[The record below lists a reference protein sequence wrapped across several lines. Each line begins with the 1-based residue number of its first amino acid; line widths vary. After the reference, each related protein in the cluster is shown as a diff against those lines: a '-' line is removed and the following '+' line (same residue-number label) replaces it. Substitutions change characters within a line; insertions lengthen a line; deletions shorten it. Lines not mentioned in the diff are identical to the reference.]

1 MADKKL
7 VQFSLEGKPSAYR
20 QAGQKRPPIVAV
32 LGHVDHG
39 KTSLISK
46 IYEKDLTKKEFG
58 GISQHIGAYQIKIKN
73 APSKTAGQK
82 KPKIQKITFI
92 DTPGHVTFSQ
102 MRSRGAK
109 VADLA
114 ILVVA
119 ADEGVKPQTL
129 ESLKHIQEANI
140 PFLVAANKIDLPN
153 INLDWLKGNLAEN
166 GILVEGW
173 GGNVVFVPV
182 SAKTGKG
189 IDDLLEMILLL
200 WEMEEVK
207 SDPEGDLEAVVIESK
222 LDPKKGPLATILVRS
237 GSLKV
242 GEKIR
247 AEEVGGKIRAMFD
260 DKGKRV
266 TIAYPGE
273 AVEILGFSKAPLV
286 GSKIF
291 RGSLEER
298 LPFPSKPKALKKE
311 KEEEKKIKII
321 LKADTQ
327 GTLEAILGSLPQE
340 VRIIFSGIGNVN
352 KSDVLLAKTSE
363 AQIIGFNVKAS
374 GMVEKLAETE
384 GVEIKTYNI
393 IYELLE
399 DLEKKVLKILEPTI
413 DEEILGQAKIIAE
426 FIVRN
431 QRVAGCKVEEGEIE
445 KNSPLHLKREGKIIA
460 DCQIISMKLGKKDI
474 QRAKKGEEFGMI
486 LSCPVDFKIG
496 DMLISYRK
504 LPQ

>member
-1 MADKKL
+1 MANKNL
-7 VQFSLEGKPSAYR
+7 VQFSSEGKLLAYR
-20 QAGQKRPPIVAV
+20 QARQKRPPIVTV

-58 GISQHIGAYQIKIKN
+58 GISQHIGAYQIKIQNPK
-73 APSKTAGQK
+73 S
-82 KPKIQKITFI
+82 KIQNITFI
-92 DTPGHVTFSQ
+92 DTPGHVAFSK

-109 VADLA
+109 IADLA
-114 ILVVA
+114 VLVVA

-129 ESLKHIQEANI
+129 ESLKHIQETNI

-200 WEMEEVK
+200 WEMEDVK
-207 SDPEGDLEAVVIESK
+207 SDPEGELEAVVIESK
-222 LDPKKGPLATILVRS
+222 LDSKRGPVATILVRN

-247 AEEVGGKIRAMFD
+247 TEEVGGKIRAMFD

-266 TIAYPGE
+266 NAAYPGE
-273 AVEILGFSKAPLV
+273 AVEILGFSRVPLV

-291 RGSLEER
+291 HGSLEGK
-298 LPFPSKPKALKKE
+298 LSSFSKPKALEKE
-311 KEEEKKIKII
+311 EEEEKKIKII
-321 LKADTQ
+321 LKTDTQ

-340 VRIIFSGIGNVN
+340 VKVIFSGIGNVSE
-352 KSDVLLAKTSE
+352 SDVLLAKTSE

-374 GMVEKLAETE
+374 GAVEKLAETE
-384 GVEIKTYNI
+384 GIEIKTYNI

-426 FIVRN
+426 FIVKN
-431 QRVAGCKVEEGEIE
+431 QRVAGCKVGEGEIE
-445 KNSPLHLKREGKIIA
+445 RKFPLHLKREGEIIA
-460 DCQIISMKLGKKDI
+460 DCQIVSMKIGKEDTD
-474 QRAKKGEEFGMI
+474 RVKKGEEFGII

>member
-7 VQFSLEGKPSAYR
+7 AQTSIEGKL
-20 QAGQKRPPIVAV
+20 QKRPPIVAV

-58 GISQHIGAYQIKIKN
+58 GISQHIGAYCAKFAIRNSQF
-73 APSKTAGQK
+73 A
-82 KPKIQKITFI
+82 ITFI
-92 DTPGHVTFSQ
+92 DTPGHVAFSK

-114 ILVVA
+114 VLVVA

-153 INLDWLKGNLAEN
+153 VNLEWLKGNLAEN

-189 IDDLLEMILLL
+189 IEELLEMILLL

-207 SDPEGDLEAVVIESK
+207 SDPEGELEAVVIESR
-222 LDPKKGPLATILVRS
+222 LDSKRGSVATILIRN
-237 GSLKV
+237 GSLRV
-242 GEKIR
+242 GEEIR
-247 AEEVGGKIRAMFD
+247 TEEVGGKIRAMID
-260 DKGKRV
+260 DKGRNV
-266 TIAYPGE
+266 NVAYPGE
-273 AVEILGFSKAPLV
+273 AVEVLGFSKVPLV
-286 GSKIF
+286 GSKII
-291 RGSLEER
+291 RGSLEEK
-298 LPFPSKPKALKKE
+298 LPSSSKPKVLEKE
-311 KEEEKKIKII
+311 EEEEKKIKII

-327 GTLEAILGSLPQE
+327 GTLEAILGSLSQE
-340 VRIIFSGIGNVN
+340 IKVVFSGVGNIN
-352 KSDVLLAKTSE
+352 ESDVLLAKTSE
-363 AQIIGFNVKAS
+363 AQIIGFNVKTS
-374 GMVEKLAETE
+374 GTVEKLAETE
-384 GVEIKTYNI
+384 GVEIKNYNI

-399 DLEKKVLKILEPTI
+399 DLEKKVLKLLEPTI

-426 FIVRN
+426 FIVKN

-445 KNSPLHLKREGKIIA
+445 RKSPLHLKREGKIIA
-460 DCQIISMKLGKKDI
+460 DCRAVSMKIGKEDVE
-474 QRAKKGEEFGMI
+474 RVKKGEEFGVI
-486 LSCPVDFKIG
+486 LSSPVDFKVG
-496 DMLISYRK
+496 DMLISFRK